1 MPENRDQSLPS
12 EAVEAY
18 NLFIHGHIGRRAFLT
33 RIQGLAIGGLAAST
47 MIEALMPNYA
57 LAQQVS
63 PEDYRVRSQTVTVP
77 SPQGNGSI
85 SGYLVRPTSADSE
98 QASSAKLPGI
108 LVIHENRG
116 LNPYIKD
123 VARRLALENFMTF
136 APDGLT
142 SVGGFPGD
150 DYHGGQLFNKVDRAK
165 MFQDFVAAA
174 EWLRRR
180 PDCTGKLGAI
190 GFCFGGS
197 TVNQL
202 AVRLGADL
210 AAGVPFYGAPPPAQ
224 DIPKIRAAILVHQ
237 GALDHRL
244 APTWPGYDQALSAA
258 HIPHEG
264 YVYENSVH
272 GFFCDATPERYNR
285 AAAELAWERTL
296 AWFNKYLGS

>member
-1 MPENRDQSLPS
+1 MTSPKQPLPF

-47 MIEALMPNYA
+47 MLEALMPNYA

-63 PEDYRVRSQTVTVP
+63 PEDYRIRSQTVTVP

-98 QASSAKLPGI
+98 QASSAKLPAI

-136 APDGLT
+136 APDGLS

-150 DYHGGQLFNKVDRAK
+150 DYHGGQLFNQVDRAK
-165 MFQDFVAAA
+165 MFLDFVAAA
-174 EWLRRR
+174 EWLRSR

-202 AVRLGADL
+202 AVKLGADL

-244 APTWPGYDQALSAA
+244 APTWPGYDQALTAA
-258 HIPHEG
+258 HVPHEG
-264 YVYENSVH
+264 YVYANSVH

-285 AAAELAWERTL
+285 AAAELAWGRTL
-296 AWFNKYLGS
+296 AWFNKYLRS